1 MSILYTMMNDM
12 SIPYLRRTTSKWV
25 AVLRYRQTLHPLLLL
40 LMTMC
45 GLSRLPASHRPCVQD
60 RLPTCVFLS
69 VSVTP
74 RVFPTVQ
81 RVCRVPFTV
90 TIVYHI
96 KPQKSI
102 PRFRRTTSNGAA
114 AAARIIR
121 MVQGYAPRLRRDVHH
136 TGLPALAARY

>member
-1 MSILYTMMNDM
+1 MSILYTIITDM
-12 SIPYLRRTTSKWV
+12 SIPYLRRTTSNQDVVPLDTTSYLRRTTSKWV
-25 AVLRYRQTLHPLLLL
+25 AVLRYRQTLHPLSLL

-96 KPQKSI
+96 RPQMSI
-102 PRFRRTTSNGAA
+102 VRFRRPTSKMRAA
-114 AAARIIR
+114 
-121 MVQGYAPRLRRDVHH
+121 
-136 TGLPALAARY
+136 